1 MKNKEKRPMSIKWKL
16 FLFLAVFV
24 VLIIALLWVLQVV
37 FLDDFYK
44 NIKVTEIR
52 QASQTIRNHISD
64 SDVGTFIT
72 SLSEEHDMSVIV
84 AQEDGTVLYQ
94 AAERNGSMLFRV
106 TAEQFYEWMYNAK
119 ENGGVY
125 TEIFQGFTIDA
136 FPGNEPGMGN
146 HNSNPN
152 PNSNRNDA
160 TMFDRLYE
168 QQSILHASI
177 ATLADNT
184 EVVILLNSDITPVDA
199 TVQTIQTQLIMVT
212 VLLLLGALLL
222 ALLISIVISDPI
234 MKMNEASK
242 ELAKGNYKVTFAGG
256 GYKEIQEL
264 SQTLNY
270 AKEELAH
277 LDDYR
282 RDLMANVSHDLR
294 TPLTLIV
301 GYAEMMRDL
310 PGENNG
316 ENAQTIIDEAN
327 RLTVL
332 VNDVLELSKLEANTQ
347 TLNLQQ
353 FDLTESIQTV
363 VDRIAKMT
371 LLQGYEIS
379 FIADGHVT
387 VTADPLKISQVVYNL
402 IGNAITHTGENHKV
416 IVRQDVTGNTVRISV
431 VDFGQGITRENLPKI
446 WERYYKVDK
455 EHRRAQVG
463 TGLGLSIVKSIFD
476 LHHMRYGV
484 ISEVGKGSAFWFE
497 LPVS

>member
-24 VLIIALLWVLQVV
+24 VLIIALLWILQVV

-44 NIKVTEIR
+44 NIKVNEIR
-52 QASQTIRNHISD
+52 QASQTIREHLSD
-64 SDVGTFIT
+64 DDVGTLIT
-72 SLSEEHDMSVIV
+72 SSSEEHDMSVIV
-84 AQEDGTVLYQ
+84 AKEDGTVLYQ

-106 TAEQFYEWMYNAK
+106 TAQQFYEWMHKAK
-119 ENGGVY
+119 ANDGVY

-136 FPGNEPGMGN
+136 FPGEEPGMGN
-146 HNSNPN
+146 LNPN
-152 PNSNRNDA
+152 ANSNRNNA
-160 TMFDRLYE
+160 IMVDRLYE

-199 TVQTIQTQLIMVT
+199 TVQTIRTQLILVT

-222 ALLISIVISDPI
+222 ALLISIMISNPI

-242 ELAKGNYKVTFAGG
+242 ELAKGNYQITFAGD

-264 SQTLNY
+264 SHTLNY

-310 PGENNG
+310 PGENNE
-316 ENAQTIIDEAN
+316 ENAQTIIDEAK

-347 TLNLQQ
+347 TLNLEQ

-363 VDRIAKMT
+363 VDRMAKMT

-379 FIADGHVT
+379 FVADRHVEVIADS
-387 VTADPLKISQVVYNL
+387 LKMSQVVYNL
-402 IGNAITHTGENHKV
+402 VGNAITHTGENRKV

-431 VDFGQGITRENLPKI
+431 MDFGQGIARENLPKI

-455 EHRRAQVG
+455 EHKRAQVG

-476 LHHMRYGV
+476 LHHMPYGV

-497 LPVS
+497 LPIL